1 MGIYLDTKKELDMS
15 TKAELEAE
23 IAELKLQASQETQY
37 KEAVEE
43 PAQSDAELLGLR
55 ENMDKAKAEALAR
68 EAEFEAAQPRCGHV
82 NTHSYGMDS
91 KPDNCTCTRVI
102 GHEDN
107 HSALHEEADP
117 ANPEAVTEIEREWSD
132 AVDRPPYIPPTAE
145 EIERGMQAQQPD
157 WVNARTPTTYI
168 ERK

>member
-1 MGIYLDTKKELDMS
+1 MP
-15 TKAELEAE
+15 TKAELEIE
-23 IAELKLQASQETQY
+23 IAELKAQQGKIQGVPPTGTPSTTLVDTED
-37 KEAVEE
+37 V
-43 PAQSDAELLGLR
+43 QSDAELLGLR